1 MIDGGST
8 MKQPIY
14 VALTSIALLML
25 TSCSRT
31 LDDIA
36 KWEATGNHLKL
47 IEALED
53 SDPSIGIAAAEAL
66 GNLKTPEAILP
77 LAACLNQTNELLIT
91 TAVQALANL
100 DHPDVITP
108 LTAAL
113 RLEQPAAQ
121 SIAIAAL
128 GKMKATG
135 AIPTLGELL
144 ASADAQQK
152 LEIITAFEKIASP
165 AAAPYLIDQINKGAP
180 TLQAASAQALGQTGG
195 KGAVEAL
202 IKTLASDNRAT
213 TQAALTAL
221 IKIGKDAVQPLIQ
234 ALRSESK
241 QIRNQTLTA
250 LRKMKEVPTRGADSV
265 WFRLAAAAQQLKEEI
280 EPTLIQRIAFE
291 KWTETLLD
299 AAAHPNEII
308 RNHAV
313 AALEKMGELALDAA
327 LERAEALNLSW
338 FEERNSWPGAPSWR
352 IDLWAAISALHP
364 TLSQSPHYQ
373 IPELIEKLESPE
385 TRAHSIKTLQ
395 AYTPHARLPLLAALN
410 QTPLAL
416 AEQAALLLS
425 EPIQADAL
433 QPIMQ
438 RVTFELDRK
447 QSLVESPLN
456 EALQRFNAPEAEEV
470 LTRIRPNTDRALR
483 CFERHFTDTRA
494 ISAEKIET
502 TSNKKERYRIGYI
515 STGRV
520 QDFTLTFIYSTTGRW
535 IIQPELPNQ
544 LP

>member
-1 MIDGGST
+1 
-8 MKQPIY
+8 MKQLIY
-14 VALTSIALLML
+14 ILLTSITILML
-25 TSCSRT
+25 ASCSRT
-31 LDDIA
+31 LDDIS
-36 KWEATGNHLKL
+36 KWESTGNHLKL

-66 GNLKTPEAILP
+66 GTLQTPEAILP
-77 LAACLNQTNELLIT
+77 LAACLNQTNKLLIT
-91 TAVQALANL
+91 TAVQALAHL
-100 DHPDVITP
+100 EHPNTITP

-121 SIAIAAL
+121 AIAIEAL
-128 GKMKATG
+128 GAMKATG
-135 AIPTLGELL
+135 AIPILGELIS
-144 ASADAQQK
+144 SADAQQK
-152 LEIITAFEKIASP
+152 MLIITVFEEIASP
-165 AAAPYLIDQINKGAP
+165 TAAPYLIDQLKQGAP
-180 TLQAASAQALGQTGG
+180 ALQAASAQALGQTGG

-221 IKIGKDAVQPLIQ
+221 IKIGKEAVHPLIQ
-234 ALRSESK
+234 ALRSESQ

-250 LRKMKEVPTRGADSV
+250 LRKMEAVPTRGADSI

-280 EPTLIQRIAFE
+280 EPALIQRIAVE

-313 AALEKMGELALDAA
+313 TALEKMGELALDSAF
-327 LERAEALNLSW
+327 ERAADLNLSW

-352 IDLWAAISALHP
+352 IDLWGAISVLHP
-364 TLSQSPHYQ
+364 TQSQSPNYQ
-373 IPELIEKLESPE
+373 IPQLIEKLESPE
-385 TRAHSIKTLQ
+385 TRANSIQTLQ
-395 AYTPHARLPLLAALN
+395 AYAPHARLPLIAALN

-425 EPIQADAL
+425 EPIQPDAL
-433 QPIMQ
+433 QPLMQ
-438 RVTFELDRK
+438 RITFELDLNH
-447 QSLVESPLN
+447 SLVESPLN

-470 LTRIRPNTDRALR
+470 LTRIRPNTERALR
-483 CFERHFTDTRA
+483 CFERHFTNARA

-502 TSNKKERYRIGYI
+502 KSQQQERYRIGYI

-520 QDFTLTFIYSTTGRW
+520 EDFTLTFIYTNIGRW

>member
-1 MIDGGST
+1 

-14 VALTSIALLML
+14 IALTSIALLML

-66 GNLKTPEAILP
+66 GNLQNPEAILP
-77 LAACLNQTNELLIT
+77 LAACLNQTNGLLIT
-91 TAVQALANL
+91 TAIQALADL
-100 DHPDVITP
+100 EHPDVITP

-121 SIAIAAL
+121 TIAIAAL
-128 GKMKATG
+128 GRMKATG

-144 ASADAQQK
+144 PSADAQQK
-152 LEIITAFEKIASP
+152 IEIITAFEEIASP
-165 AAAPYLIDQINKGAP
+165 DAAPYLIDQLKQGAP
-180 TLQAASAQALGQTGG
+180 ALQAASAQALGQTGG

-221 IKIGKDAVQPLIQ
+221 INIGKDAVQPLIQ
-234 ALRSESK
+234 ALRSESQ

-250 LRKMKEVPTRGADSV
+250 LRKMKAVPTRGADSI

-280 EPTLIQRIAFE
+280 EPTLIQRIAVE

-313 AALEKMGELALDAA
+313 IALEKMGELALDTA

-352 IDLWAAISALHP
+352 IDLWAAISAFHP
-364 TLSQSPHYQ
+364 AQAQSPHHQ
-373 IPELIEKLESPE
+373 IPQLIEKLESPE
-385 TRAHSIKTLQ
+385 TRAHSIKILQ
-395 AYTPHARLPLLAALN
+395 AYAPHARLPLIAALN

-425 EPIQADAL
+425 EPIQSDAL
-433 QPIMQ
+433 QPLIQ
-438 RVTFELDRK
+438 RVTFELDRNHA
-447 QSLVESPLN
+447 LVESPLN

-470 LTRIRPNTDRALR
+470 LTRIRPNTERALR
-483 CFERHFTDTRA
+483 CFERHFTDARA

-502 TSNKKERYRIGYI
+502 KSQQQERYRIGYI

>member
-1 MIDGGST
+1 

-14 VALTSIALLML
+14 IALTSIVLLML

-66 GNLKTPEAILP
+66 GNLQTPEAILP

-91 TAVQALANL
+91 TAVQALANIEN
-100 DHPDVITP
+100 PDVITP

-135 AIPTLGELL
+135 AIPTLAELL
-144 ASADAQQK
+144 SSADAQQK

-165 AAAPYLIDQINKGAP
+165 AAAPYLIDQINQGAP
-180 TLQAASAQALGQTGG
+180 ALQAASAQALGLTGG

-202 IKTLASDNRAT
+202 IKALASDNRTT

-221 IKIGKDAVQPLIQ
+221 IKIGKEAVQPLIQ
-234 ALRSESK
+234 ALRSESQ

-327 LERAEALNLSW
+327 LKRAEALNLSW
-338 FEERNSWPGAPSWR
+338 FEERKSWPGAPSWR

-385 TRAHSIKTLQ
+385 TSAHSFKTLQ
-395 AYTPHARLPLLAALN
+395 AYAPHASLPLLAALN

-433 QPIMQ
+433 QPIIQ

-502 TSNKKERYRIGYI
+502 TSNKQERYRIGYI

-520 QDFTLTFIYSTTGRW
+520 QDFTITFIYSTKGRW

>member
-1 MIDGGST
+1 

-14 VALTSIALLML
+14 IALTSIALLML

-66 GNLKTPEAILP
+66 GNLQNPEAILP

-91 TAVQALANL
+91 TAIQALVDL
-100 DHPDVITP
+100 EHPDVITP

-121 SIAIAAL
+121 TIAIAAL
-128 GKMKATG
+128 GRMKATG

-144 ASADAQQK
+144 PSADAQQK
-152 LEIITAFEKIASP
+152 IEIITAFEEIASP
-165 AAAPYLIDQINKGAP
+165 DAAPYLIDQLKQGAP
-180 TLQAASAQALGQTGG
+180 ALQAASAQALGQTGG

-221 IKIGKDAVQPLIQ
+221 INIGKEAVQPLIQ
-234 ALRSESK
+234 ALRSESQ

-250 LRKMKEVPTRGADSV
+250 LRKMKAVPTRGADSI

-280 EPTLIQRIAFE
+280 EPTLIQRIAVE

-313 AALEKMGELALDAA
+313 IALEKMGELALETA

-352 IDLWAAISALHP
+352 IDLWAAISAFHP
-364 TLSQSPHYQ
+364 AQAQSPHHQ
-373 IPELIEKLESPE
+373 IPQLIEKLESPE

-395 AYTPHARLPLLAALN
+395 AYAPHARLPLIAALN

-425 EPIQADAL
+425 EPIQPDAL
-433 QPIMQ
+433 QPLIQ
-438 RVTFELDRK
+438 RVTFELDRNHA
-447 QSLVESPLN
+447 LVESPLN

-470 LTRIRPNTDRALR
+470 LTRIRPNTERALR
-483 CFERHFTDTRA
+483 CFERHFTDARA

-502 TSNKKERYRIGYI
+502 KSQQQERYRIGYI

>member
-1 MIDGGST
+1 

-66 GNLKTPEAILP
+66 GNLQTPEAILP

-100 DHPDVITP
+100 EHPDVITP

-121 SIAIAAL
+121 SIAIEAL

-135 AIPTLGELL
+135 SIPTLGELL
-144 ASADAQQK
+144 PSADAQQK

-165 AAAPYLIDQINKGAP
+165 AAAPYLIDQINNEAP
-180 TLQAASAQALGQTGG
+180 ALQAASAQALGQTGG

-221 IKIGKDAVQPLIQ
+221 IKIGKEAVQPLIQ

-327 LERAEALNLSW
+327 LKRAEALNLSW
-338 FEERNSWPGAPSWR
+338 FEERKSWPGAPSWR

-385 TRAHSIKTLQ
+385 TSAHSFKTLQ
-395 AYTPHARLPLLAALN
+395 AYAPYARLPLLAALN

-456 EALQRFNAPEAEEV
+456 EALQRFNVPEAEEV

-502 TSNKKERYRIGYI
+502 ASNKQERYRIGYI

-520 QDFTLTFIYSTTGRW
+520 QDFTLTFIYSTKGRW

>member
-1 MIDGGST
+1 

-14 VALTSIALLML
+14 IALTSIALLML

-66 GNLKTPEAILP
+66 GNLQNPEAILP
-77 LAACLNQTNELLIT
+77 LAACLNQTNGLLIT
-91 TAVQALANL
+91 TAIQALADL
-100 DHPDVITP
+100 EHPDVITP

-121 SIAIAAL
+121 TIAIAAL
-128 GKMKATG
+128 GRMKATG

-144 ASADAQQK
+144 PSADAQHK
-152 LEIITAFEKIASP
+152 IEIITAFEEIASP
-165 AAAPYLIDQINKGAP
+165 DAAPYLIDQLKQGAP
-180 TLQAASAQALGQTGG
+180 ALQAASAQALGQTGG

-221 IKIGKDAVQPLIQ
+221 INIGKEAVQPLIQ
-234 ALRSESK
+234 ALRSESQ

-250 LRKMKEVPTRGADSV
+250 LRKMKAVPTRGADSI

-280 EPTLIQRIAFE
+280 EPTLIQRIAVE

-313 AALEKMGELALDAA
+313 IALEKMGELALDTA

-352 IDLWAAISALHP
+352 IDLWAAISAFHP
-364 TLSQSPHYQ
+364 AQAQSPHHQ
-373 IPELIEKLESPE
+373 IPQLIEKLESPE
-385 TRAHSIKTLQ
+385 TRAHSIKILQ
-395 AYTPHARLPLLAALN
+395 AYAPHARLPLIAALN

-425 EPIQADAL
+425 EPIQSDAL
-433 QPIMQ
+433 QPLIQ
-438 RVTFELDRK
+438 RVTFELDRNPA
-447 QSLVESPLN
+447 LVESPLN

-470 LTRIRPNTDRALR
+470 LTRIRPNTERALR
-483 CFERHFTDTRA
+483 CFERHFTDARA

-502 TSNKKERYRIGYI
+502 KSHQQERYRIGYI

>member
-1 MIDGGST
+1 

-14 VALTSIALLML
+14 IALTSIALLML

-66 GNLKTPEAILP
+66 GNLQNPEAILP

-91 TAVQALANL
+91 TAIQALVDL
-100 DHPDVITP
+100 EHPDVITP

-121 SIAIAAL
+121 TIAIAAL
-128 GKMKATG
+128 GRMKATG

-144 ASADAQQK
+144 PSADAQQK
-152 LEIITAFEKIASP
+152 IEIITAFEEIASP
-165 AAAPYLIDQINKGAP
+165 DAAPYLIDQLKKGAP
-180 TLQAASAQALGQTGG
+180 ALRAASAQALGQTGG
-195 KGAVEAL
+195 IGAVEAL

-221 IKIGKDAVQPLIQ
+221 INIGKDAVQPLIQ
-234 ALRSESK
+234 ALRSESQ

-250 LRKMKEVPTRGADSV
+250 LRKMKAVPTRGADSI

-280 EPTLIQRIAFE
+280 EPTLIQRIAVE

-313 AALEKMGELALDAA
+313 IALEKMGELALDTA

-352 IDLWAAISALHP
+352 IDLWAAISAFHP
-364 TLSQSPHYQ
+364 DQAQSPHHQ
-373 IPELIEKLESPE
+373 IPQLIEKLESPE
-385 TRAHSIKTLQ
+385 TRAHSIKILQ
-395 AYTPHARLPLLAALN
+395 ADAPHARLPLIAALN

-425 EPIQADAL
+425 EPIQPDAL
-433 QPIMQ
+433 QPLIQ
-438 RVTFELDRK
+438 RVTFELDRNHA
-447 QSLVESPLN
+447 LVESPLN

-470 LTRIRPNTDRALR
+470 LTRIRPNTERALR
-483 CFERHFTDTRA
+483 CFERHFTDARA

-502 TSNKKERYRIGYI
+502 KSQQQERYRIGYI

>member
-1 MIDGGST
+1 

-14 VALTSIALLML
+14 IALTSIALLML

-66 GNLKTPEAILP
+66 GNLQNPEAILP

-91 TAVQALANL
+91 TAIQALADL
-100 DHPDVITP
+100 EHPDVITP

-121 SIAIAAL
+121 TIAIAAL
-128 GKMKATG
+128 GKMKAIG

-144 ASADAQQK
+144 PSADAQQK

-165 AAAPYLIDQINKGAP
+165 AAAPYLIDQLKQGAP
-180 TLQAASAQALGQTGG
+180 ALQAASAQALGQTGG

-221 IKIGKDAVQPLIQ
+221 INIGKEAVQPLIQ
-234 ALRSESK
+234 ALRSESQ

-250 LRKMKEVPTRGADSV
+250 LRKMKAVPTRGADSI

-280 EPTLIQRIAFE
+280 EPTLIQRIAVE

-313 AALEKMGELALDAA
+313 IALEKMGELALDTA

-352 IDLWAAISALHP
+352 IDLWAAISAFHP
-364 TLSQSPHYQ
+364 AQAQSPHHQ
-373 IPELIEKLESPE
+373 IPQLIEKLESPE
-385 TRAHSIKTLQ
+385 TRAHSIKILQ
-395 AYTPHARLPLLAALN
+395 AYAPHARLPLIAALN

-425 EPIQADAL
+425 EPIQSDAL
-433 QPIMQ
+433 QPLIQ
-438 RVTFELDRK
+438 RVTFELDRNHA
-447 QSLVESPLN
+447 LVESPLN

-470 LTRIRPNTDRALR
+470 LTRIRPNTERALR
-483 CFERHFTDTRA
+483 CFERHFTDARA

-502 TSNKKERYRIGYI
+502 KSQQQERYRIGYI

>member
-1 MIDGGST
+1 

-14 VALTSIALLML
+14 VALTSIAILML

-66 GNLKTPEAILP
+66 GNLQTPEAILP

-100 DHPDVITP
+100 EHPDVITP

-144 ASADAQQK
+144 PSADAQQK

-180 TLQAASAQALGQTGG
+180 ALQAASAEALGQTGG

-221 IKIGKDAVQPLIQ
+221 IKIGKEAVQPLIQ

-280 EPTLIQRIAFE
+280 EPTLIQRIALE

-327 LERAEALNLSW
+327 LKRAEALNLSW
-338 FEERNSWPGAPSWR
+338 FEERKSWPGAPSWR

-385 TRAHSIKTLQ
+385 TRAHSVKTLQ
-395 AYTPHARLPLLAALN
+395 AYAPHARLPLLAALN

-456 EALQRFNAPEAEEV
+456 EALQRFNVPEAEEV

-502 TSNKKERYRIGYI
+502 ASNKQERYRIGYI

-520 QDFTLTFIYSTTGRW
+520 QDFTLTFIYSTKGRW

>member
-1 MIDGGST
+1 

-14 VALTSIALLML
+14 IALTSIALLML

-66 GNLKTPEAILP
+66 GNLQNPEAILP

-91 TAVQALANL
+91 TAIQALADL
-100 DHPDVITP
+100 EHPDVITP

-121 SIAIAAL
+121 TIAIAAL
-128 GKMKATG
+128 GRMKATG

-144 ASADAQQK
+144 PSADAQQK
-152 LEIITAFEKIASP
+152 IEIITAFEEIASP
-165 AAAPYLIDQINKGAP
+165 DAAPYLIDQLKQGAP
-180 TLQAASAQALGQTGG
+180 ALQAASAQALGQTGG

-221 IKIGKDAVQPLIQ
+221 INIGKEAVQPLIQ
-234 ALRSESK
+234 ALRSESQ

-250 LRKMKEVPTRGADSV
+250 LRKMKAVPTRGADSI

-280 EPTLIQRIAFE
+280 EPTLIQRIAVE

-313 AALEKMGELALDAA
+313 IALEKMGELALDTA

-352 IDLWAAISALHP
+352 IDLWAAISAFHP
-364 TLSQSPHYQ
+364 AQAQSPHHQ
-373 IPELIEKLESPE
+373 IPQLIEKLESPE
-385 TRAHSIKTLQ
+385 TRAHSIKILQ
-395 AYTPHARLPLLAALN
+395 ADAPHARLPLIAALN

-425 EPIQADAL
+425 EPIQPDAL
-433 QPIMQ
+433 QPLIQ
-438 RVTFELDRK
+438 RVTFELDRNHA
-447 QSLVESPLN
+447 LVESPLN

-470 LTRIRPNTDRALR
+470 LTRIRPNTERALR
-483 CFERHFTDTRA
+483 CFERHFTDARA

-502 TSNKKERYRIGYI
+502 KSHQQERYRIGYI

>member
-1 MIDGGST
+1 

-66 GNLKTPEAILP
+66 GNLQTPEAILP

-100 DHPDVITP
+100 EHPDVITP

-113 RLEQPAAQ
+113 RLEQPTAQ

-144 ASADAQQK
+144 PSADAQQK

-165 AAAPYLIDQINKGAP
+165 AAAPYLINQINKGTPA
-180 TLQAASAQALGQTGG
+180 LQAASAQALKQTGG

-202 IKTLASDNRAT
+202 IKTLASDNRPT

-221 IKIGKDAVQPLIQ
+221 IKIGKEAVQPLIQ

-250 LRKMKEVPTRGADSV
+250 LRR
-265 WFRLAAAAQQLKEEI
+265 
-280 EPTLIQRIAFE
+280 
-291 KWTETLLD
+291 
-299 AAAHPNEII
+299 
-308 RNHAV
+308 
-313 AALEKMGELALDAA
+313 
-327 LERAEALNLSW
+327 
-338 FEERNSWPGAPSWR
+338 
-352 IDLWAAISALHP
+352 
-364 TLSQSPHYQ
+364 
-373 IPELIEKLESPE
+373 
-385 TRAHSIKTLQ
+385 
-395 AYTPHARLPLLAALN
+395 
-410 QTPLAL
+410 
-416 AEQAALLLS
+416 
-425 EPIQADAL
+425 
-433 QPIMQ
+433 
-438 RVTFELDRK
+438 
-447 QSLVESPLN
+447 
-456 EALQRFNAPEAEEV
+456 
-470 LTRIRPNTDRALR
+470 
-483 CFERHFTDTRA
+483 
-494 ISAEKIET
+494 
-502 TSNKKERYRIGYI
+502 
-515 STGRV
+515 
-520 QDFTLTFIYSTTGRW
+520 
-535 IIQPELPNQ
+535 
-544 LP
+544 

>member
-1 MIDGGST
+1 
-8 MKQPIY
+8 MKQLIY
-14 VALTSIALLML
+14 ILLTSITILML
-25 TSCSRT
+25 ASCSRT
-31 LDDIA
+31 LDDIS
-36 KWEATGNHLKL
+36 KWESTGNHLKL

-66 GNLKTPEAILP
+66 GTLQTPEAILP
-77 LAACLNQTNELLIT
+77 LAACLNQTNKLLIT
-91 TAVQALANL
+91 TAVQALAHL
-100 DHPDVITP
+100 EHPNTITP

-121 SIAIAAL
+121 AIAIEAL
-128 GKMKATG
+128 GAMKATG
-135 AIPTLGELL
+135 AIPILGELIS
-144 ASADAQQK
+144 SADAQQK
-152 LEIITAFEKIASP
+152 MLIITVFEEIASP
-165 AAAPYLIDQINKGAP
+165 TAAPYLIDQLKQGAP
-180 TLQAASAQALGQTGG
+180 ALQAASAQALGQTGG

-221 IKIGKDAVQPLIQ
+221 IKIGKEAVHPLIQ
-234 ALRSESK
+234 ALRSESQ

-250 LRKMKEVPTRGADSV
+250 LRKMEAVPTRGADSI

-280 EPTLIQRIAFE
+280 EPALIQRIALE
-291 KWTETLLD
+291 KWTGTLLD
-299 AAAHPNEII
+299 AAAHPNKII

-313 AALEKMGELALDAA
+313 TALEKMGKLALDSAF
-327 LERAEALNLSW
+327 ERAEALNLSW

-352 IDLWAAISALHP
+352 IDLWGAISALHP
-364 TLSQSPHYQ
+364 TRSRSPNFQ
-373 IPELIEKLESPE
+373 IPQLIEKLESPE
-385 TRAHSIKTLQ
+385 TRANSIQTLQ
-395 AYTPHARLPLLAALN
+395 AYAPHARLPLIAALN

-425 EPIQADAL
+425 EPIQPDAL
-433 QPIMQ
+433 QPLMQ
-438 RVTFELDRK
+438 RVTFELDRNH
-447 QSLVESPLN
+447 SLVESPLN

-470 LTRIRPNTDRALR
+470 LTRIRPNTERALR
-483 CFERHFTDTRA
+483 CFERHFTNARA

-502 TSNKKERYRIGYI
+502 KSQQQERYRIGYI

-520 QDFTLTFIYSTTGRW
+520 EDFTLTFIYTNIGRW

>member
-1 MIDGGST
+1 

-66 GNLKTPEAILP
+66 GNLQTPKAILP

-100 DHPDVITP
+100 EHPDAITP

-135 AIPTLGELL
+135 AIPTLAELL
-144 ASADAQQK
+144 SSADAQQK

-165 AAAPYLIDQINKGAP
+165 AAAPYLIDQINQGAP
-180 TLQAASAQALGQTGG
+180 ALQAASAQALGLTGG

-221 IKIGKDAVQPLIQ
+221 IKIGKEAVQPLIQ
-234 ALRSESK
+234 ALRSESQ

-250 LRKMKEVPTRGADSV
+250 LRKMKAVPTRGADSI

-338 FEERNSWPGAPSWR
+338 FEERKGWPGAPSWR
-352 IDLWAAISALHP
+352 IDLWAAISVLHP
-364 TLSQSPHYQ
+364 AQSQSPHYQ

-395 AYTPHARLPLLAALN
+395 AYAPHARLPLIAALN

-425 EPIQADAL
+425 EPIQSDAL

-438 RVTFELDRK
+438 RVTFELDRNHT
-447 QSLVESPLN
+447 LVESPLN
-456 EALQRFNAPEAEEV
+456 EALQRFNAPEAEKV

-483 CFERHFTDTRA
+483 CFERHFTDARA

-502 TSNKKERYRIGYI
+502 TSKKQERYRIGYI